1 MTSLQSVAASGPP
14 SSDVASELEPS
25 SATALESRP
34 APPSPSIQTLGYE
47 PFTGLAEALGERR
60 GLRTALR
67 RELRLAEGLD
77 HPRERDRSG
86 ALYRSIA
93 VLYGLLGHEEDAQEW
108 FGRSHRC
115 APDRASSDTMSLND
129 TLRAALSYL
138 SGNYLNTIR
147 LVNNALN
154 RHSRRSTDRHRN
166 LLIVLLG
173 GSYLRLG
180 QISKAAQCVDAI
192 QNNPAPVLE
201 DFGWILSLLL
211 AGEIQL
217 GLVLR
222 SYPSFRGQLLFV
234 NDWAPDGLDV
244 LGRIRLAEQAFAQA
258 ADRSKEDALLL
269 ELAES
274 GLVRARLAIEPLEA
288 DWDWQKRH
296 LKRMSEEGLVHARDL
311 ARLNLAVLYLV
322 HDRASEARLWLAP
335 IAQTAL
341 RRPGTPLEH
350 DILFCAARAAE
361 LSGDSHQALAYLS
374 EYNARIQAQK
384 LSRVPLPAPN
394 LVAPSQFAP
403 HAVDERRGLNRD
415 DIALISRVTAL
426 IRDHPSNPTQ
436 AVHLAAMEGISR
448 RTLEYKLRRLTGKSP
463 REFVS
468 SIRLEIAY
476 ESLRNQGAQEP
487 GMLTTLAKSIGFK
500 NYRTFARAFRKAYG
514 LSPAQAA
521 KSSVG
526 PSLARLDAAEGGG

>member
-1 MTSLQSVAASGPP
+1 VG
-14 SSDVASELEPS
+14 
-25 SATALESRP
+25 
-34 APPSPSIQTLGYE
+34 
-47 PFTGLAEALGERR
+47 EALGERR

-67 RELRLAEGLD
+67 RALRLAEGLD
-77 HPRERDRSG
+77 HPRERDRSR

-138 SGNYLNTIR
+138 SGNYVNTIR

-180 QISKAAQCVDAI
+180 QISKAALCVDAI
-192 QNNPAPVLE
+192 QKNHAPVLE

-222 SYPSFRGQLLFV
+222 SVPSFRGQLLFV
-234 NDWAPDGLDV
+234 DDWAPDGLDV
-244 LGRIRLAEQAFAQA
+244 PGRIRLAQEAFAQA

-269 ELAES
+269 ELAQS

-288 DWDWQKRH
+288 DWDWQRRH
-296 LKRMSEEGLVHARDL
+296 LQRMGEEGLVHARDL

-341 RRPGTPLEH
+341 RRPGTPFEH

-361 LSGDSHQALAYLS
+361 LSGDSHQALVYLS
-374 EYNARIQAQK
+374 EYNVRIQAQK
-384 LSRVPLPAPN
+384 LSRAPLPAPN
-394 LVAPSQFAP
+394 LEAQSEIAAP
-403 HAVDERRGLNRD
+403 VDERRGFNRD
-415 DIALISRVTAL
+415 DVALISRVTAL
-426 IRDHPSNPTQ
+426 VRDHPSNPTQ
-436 AVHLAAMEGISR
+436 TVHLAAMEGISR

-468 SIRLEIAY
+468 SIRLELAY

-487 GMLTTLAKSIGFK
+487 GMLTTLAKSLGFK

-526 PSLARLDAAEGGG
+526 FSLAGLGAAEKGG